1 MSTYDLERIRTEL
14 AEDYAVID
22 YVEET
27 GSTNTDLMQA
37 TDVTDGTVRLTDL
50 QTAGKG
56 RLGRVWT
63 APKGSQVTFSVL
75 LLPESLDHLGTLPLA
90 AGLAVT
96 DAIPGTVLKWPNDVL
111 LDGKK
116 LCGILAEAGPV
127 GKAFKSGTFKS
138 GGMNKAEI
146 NKAEVNKAE
155 INKAEVVP
163 KTEASKLEVSKAEV
177 APKTEVNKAELNKAE
192 VNKAEIT
199 KAEVNKAEINKAE
212 VAPKTQG
219 GKAPSARV
227 VLGMGINVSIAE
239 EELPVPT
246 ATSLV
251 LAGREDDRTG
261 VAIAILKALRHR
273 IEQWENQD
281 SQLMDDY
288 RKVCSSIGLNVR
300 LEAPTGDVTGI
311 VEGVAEDGRINVG
324 GEYYSAGDVIH
335 LRPTD

>member
-1 MSTYDLERIRTEL
+1 MERIRTEL

-37 TDVTDGTVRLTDL
+37 TDVTDGTVRLADL

-138 GGMNKAEI
+138 GEMNKAEI
-146 NKAEVNKAE
+146 NKAEIA
-155 INKAEVVP
+155 P

-177 APKTEVNKAELNKAE
+177 APKTEVNKAEIN
-192 VNKAEIT
+192 

-281 SQLMDDY
+281 PQLMDDY